1 MEPLT
6 TITPQQAADALGVDL
21 YTLAFQLREA
31 ASKDFAR
38 VAEHVGNGVRIPWHT
53 SEVEEEIQKPMR
65 LLASAEECMK
75 AYEQQMGW
83 RDESS
88 TEEASS

>member
-21 YTLAFQLREA
+21 YTLAWQLRDA
-31 ASKDFAR
+31 ASKGFAR
-38 VAEHVGNGVRIPWHT
+38 VAEHVGNGNRLPWSL

-65 LLASAEECMK
+65 LLEAAEVCRT
-75 AYEQQMGW
+75 AYEQSQP
-83 RDESS
+83 ELS
-88 TEEASS
+88 

>member
-31 ASKDFAR
+31 ASKGFAH
-38 VAEHVGNGVRIPWHT
+38 VAEHVGNGNRLPWSL

-65 LLASAEECMK
+65 LLESAEACRQT
-75 AYEQQMGW
+75 YEQQHP
-83 RDESS
+83 ELS
-88 TEEASS
+88 